1 MESNYFKCTEYN
13 TYPHYGTPL
22 FLLLVQVKT
31 YIILIKNS
39 DLQCERIVKTI
50 VKKHQK
56 LELATKS
63 VKVVNRAGQ
72 IKRAGKISYEK

>member
-1 MESNYFKCTEYN
+1 M
-13 TYPHYGTPL
+13 
-22 FLLLVQVKT
+22 
-31 YIILIKNS
+31 KNS

-63 VKVVNRAGQ
+63 VKIVKQAGQ
-72 IKRAGKISYEK
+72 IKRAGKIPYEK